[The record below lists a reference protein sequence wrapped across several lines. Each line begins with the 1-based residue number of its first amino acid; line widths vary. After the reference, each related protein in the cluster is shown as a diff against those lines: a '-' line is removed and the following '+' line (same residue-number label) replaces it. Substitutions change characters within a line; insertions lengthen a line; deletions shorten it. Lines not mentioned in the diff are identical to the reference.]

1 MFRFRRLNV
10 QKSPAKNKTEILVIL
25 SGSTQFIDAAFKY
38 LLRKS
43 CSPLQYAP
51 KAGILCQGLGAER
64 PPDTRYGDA
73 PAGEHHELR
82 NH

>member
-1 MFRFRRLNV
+1 MFCFRRLNV

-25 SGSTQFIDAAFKY
+25 SGSIQFIDTAFKY

-51 KAGILCQGLGAER
+51 KAGIL
-64 PPDTRYGDA
+64 
-73 PAGEHHELR
+73 
-82 NH
+82 

>member
-10 QKSPAKNKTEILVIL
+10 QKSPAKNETEILVIL
-25 SGSTQFIDAAFKY
+25 SGSTQFIDAACKS

-43 CSPLQYAP
+43 CAPLQYAP

-64 PPDTRYGDA
+64 PPDTRYGDV